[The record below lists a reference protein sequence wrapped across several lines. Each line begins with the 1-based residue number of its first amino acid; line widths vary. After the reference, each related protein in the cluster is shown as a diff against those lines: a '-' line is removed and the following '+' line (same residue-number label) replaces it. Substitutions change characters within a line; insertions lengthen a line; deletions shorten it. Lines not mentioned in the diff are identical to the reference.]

1 MAVAVLIEV
10 EGLTAPQ
17 YDQIIK
23 EVWPDGRLPQ
33 NAQFHLAG
41 PAGNSWRVVDVW
53 DSADSFNA
61 FVQGTL
67 GAAMQNAGV
76 TVQPRIDFWPLH
88 NFAQQ

>member
-1 MAVAVLIEV
+1 MAGFRRTPSSTWPVPRA
-10 EGLTAPQ
+10 TAGG
-17 YDQIIK
+17 
-23 EVWPDGRLPQ
+23 W
-33 NAQFHLAG
+33 
-41 PAGNSWRVVDVW
+41 WTW